1 LVTLIIEKSIRKKIL
16 KPLTRKNQR
25 FFFTM
30 SETRYK
36 KLGEVKQKDL
46 DKDFDVVY
54 DKFKKIALDAGLT
67 GDLKFV
73 KERGKVL
80 IYVAL

>member
-1 LVTLIIEKSIRKKIL
+1 
-16 KPLTRKNQR
+16 
-25 FFFTM
+25 M

-36 KLGEVKQKDL
+36 KLGVVKQKDL

>member
-1 LVTLIIEKSIRKKIL
+1 M
-16 KPLTRKNQR
+16 PLTRKTQG

-36 KLGEVKQKDL
+36 KLGVVKQADL
-46 DKDFDVVY
+46 DDDFDGVY

>member
-1 LVTLIIEKSIRKKIL
+1 MRNQLEKKIL

-46 DKDFDVVY
+46 NKDFDVVY

-67 GDLKFV
+67 GDLKFI